1 MKPMP
6 NRQRGVVL
14 VIGLIMLVLLTLL
27 AMTALNLGKSS
38 LQIVGNMQLRK
49 QVIAAAQEA
58 IDDAISTTRLFL
70 SPGAIYLNPCAGP
83 NTKCIDIDGDGTPDV
98 TVALKPTPTCVK
110 AQIIKNAA
118 VNLNLNDPNDQACVL
133 GTNQSFGVAGAG
145 VANSLCSDTMWQVRA
160 EATDNVTQA
169 KIDVTQG
176 VAVRV
181 ATAVV
186 STYCP

>member
-1 MKPMP
+1 MRTMA

-14 VIGLIMLVLLTLL
+14 IMGLIMLVVLTLL
-27 AMTALNLGKSS
+27 ALTTLNLGKSS
-38 LQIVGNMQLRK
+38 LQIVGNMQLRR

-70 SPGAIYLNPCAGP
+70 SPGSIYLNPCSGA
-83 NTKCIDIDGDGTPDV
+83 NTKCIDVNGNGTPDV
-98 TVALKPTPTCVK
+98 TVTLTPTPTCVK

-133 GTNQSFGVAGAG
+133 ATSQTFGTVGAG
-145 VANSLCSDTMWQVRA
+145 VANSMCSDTVWQVRA
-160 EATDNVTQA
+160 QASDVVTQA
-169 KIDVTQG
+169 TVAVTQG

-181 ATAVV
+181 GTDVV
-186 STYCP
+186 ATYCP